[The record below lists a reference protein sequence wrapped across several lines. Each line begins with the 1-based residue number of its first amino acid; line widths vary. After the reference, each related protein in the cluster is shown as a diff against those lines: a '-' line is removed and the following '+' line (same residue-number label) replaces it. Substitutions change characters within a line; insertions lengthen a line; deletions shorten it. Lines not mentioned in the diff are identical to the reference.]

1 VDRVFLDSGDEPE
14 VELPR
19 GDVTDGVV
27 RVGATV
33 RRPHQPQSPAVAAYL
48 DHLAASGFDASP
60 RYLGRDASG
69 RDVLTYLPGDV
80 AGDPPQRWAAD
91 EDLLAS
97 VAALVRRLNDAS
109 LGFPLRPFPDAIWHN
124 DLVPFDPPHPMAEG
138 EFVSHMDVTPQNVV
152 VRDGRAVGLV
162 DFDMAGP
169 TTRWLTA
176 HGVALHWAP
185 LFAPEDVWPTWEGV
199 DQLGRLR
206 IVADGVGLDEPERVE
221 FAERAVQRAET
232 TYAFMRAAAQHRGG
246 GWQRMWDNGVG
257 AQILRRRDWLDA
269 SRAQI
274 TRSLCR

>member
-1 VDRVFLDSGDEPE
+1 VRVFIESGDEAE

-19 GDVTDGVV
+19 GDVTEGVV
-27 RVGATV
+27 RVGDTV
-33 RRPHQPQSPAVAAYL
+33 RRPHQPHSEAVAAYL
-48 DHLAASGFDASP
+48 DHLAASGFDESP

-80 AGDPPQRWAAD
+80 AGDPPQAWAAD
-91 EDLLAS
+91 DRLLAS
-97 VAALVRRLNDAS
+97 VAALVRRLNEAS
-109 LGFPLRPFPDAIWHN
+109 AGFSLRPFPGAIWHN
-124 DLVPFDPPHPMAEG
+124 DLIPFDPPHPLPDG

-152 VRDGRAVGLV
+152 VRDGRAVGLI

-176 HGVALHWAP
+176 HNVALHWAP
-185 LFAPEDVWPTWEGV
+185 LFAPVDVWPTWRGV
-199 DQLGRLR
+199 DQLARLR
-206 IVADGVGLDEPERVE
+206 IVADGVGLDAQERAE

-232 TYAFMRAAAQHRGG
+232 SYAFMRAAAEQRGG

-257 AQILRRRDWLDA
+257 AQIMRRRDWLDA
-269 SRAQI
+269 SRDQI